1 MIRQPFLH
9 QSTLSQMKLRASL
22 SSPSCVLMS
31 PLQASALKAAYSF
44 TNEENDSEAD
54 DLEDLSFDSSKPL
67 MMKRNVQL
75 DLYVSDYEFD
85 EDDDS
90 YLEDCEIEDDLCSVD
105 SEVTLPVSNKA
116 HCCYGKLSPTSSTT
130 NSTTTDLSSDC
141 SISSVASFDSEVA
154 VSKHHRPTAIYHHHR
169 HASPQVALSP
179 PSAKKKTRHSL
190 STTQTSS
197 SSSKSSAKKP
207 FVRPDLMPSPLK
219 SQSLSLTPDSPPTPR
234 RKSLTTTGRR
244 LVRNSSSRS
253 MTSVQTI

>member
-1 MIRQPFLH
+1 
-9 QSTLSQMKLRASL
+9 
-22 SSPSCVLMS
+22 MS

-44 TNEENDSEAD
+44 TNEENGSEAD

-85 EDDDS
+85 EDEDS

-169 HASPQVALSP
+169 HASPQVAPSP
-179 PSAKKKTRHSL
+179 PSAKKKTRNSL

-197 SSSKSSAKKP
+197 YSPSKSSAKKP